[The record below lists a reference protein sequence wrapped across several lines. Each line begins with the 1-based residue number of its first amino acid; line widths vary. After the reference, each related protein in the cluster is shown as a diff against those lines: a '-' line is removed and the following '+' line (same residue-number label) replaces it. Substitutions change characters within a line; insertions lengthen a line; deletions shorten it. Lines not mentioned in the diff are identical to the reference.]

1 MDLVEASEYHRRTLE
16 RLNRSPA
23 TLRLYRIYQDSFLCF
38 LVEHGVE
45 LTLDA
50 LNPQFVREW

>member
-16 RLNRSPA
+16 RLNRSPN
-23 TLRLYRIYQDSFLCF
+23 TLKLCRIYQDSFMTF
-38 LVEHGVE
+38 LLEHDVQ

-50 LNPQFVREW
+50 LNPQFVRE